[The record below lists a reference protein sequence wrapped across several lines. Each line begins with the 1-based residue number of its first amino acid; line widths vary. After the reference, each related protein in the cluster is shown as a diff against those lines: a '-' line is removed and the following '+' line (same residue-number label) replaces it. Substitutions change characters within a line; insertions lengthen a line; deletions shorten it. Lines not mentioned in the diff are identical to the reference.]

1 MQPHHQSDLGHPR
14 RFAEALSLCYICL
27 ANFLAFSLP
36 PPPPHSNFWVTIHS
50 THEFVG
56 IVLEDAWKWAMAW
69 LQW

>member
-27 ANFLAFSLP
+27 ATFLALSL
-36 PPPPHSNFWVTIHS
+36 WVTIHS